1 MKKSDYPIIPYE
13 VIEKAIEGDVN
24 AMQQIVRRYKPYMY
38 YFCKKNWT
46 HDENLMKQVE
56 TQLIYAITRFKIR

>member
-1 MKKSDYPIIPYE
+1 MKKSEYPLIPYE

-24 AMQQIVRRYKPYMY
+24 VVRQIIRRYKPYMN
-38 YFCKKNWT
+38 YFCKENWT
-46 HDENLMKQVE
+46 YDENLVKQVE